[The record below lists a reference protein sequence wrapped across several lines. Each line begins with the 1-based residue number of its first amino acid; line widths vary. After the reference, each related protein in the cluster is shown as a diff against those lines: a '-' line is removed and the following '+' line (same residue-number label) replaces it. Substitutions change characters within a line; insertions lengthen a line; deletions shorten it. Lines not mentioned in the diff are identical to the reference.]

1 MLEMIDKRV
10 CIVGI
15 FCVLF
20 TAQIAAAQK
29 KPKTPVAPDVTLD
42 QTIAALTRSQETER
56 RTGQSA
62 GSLWSPT
69 ALFSDLAADLRAR
82 HRGDVITIAVSE
94 STSAVSSGTV
104 KTSRASNVQ
113 SSIANL
119 VGITKATGPLANLAQ
134 FGTTT
139 SLNGQGTTTRDTTL
153 TTTLSA
159 VVTQVLPNG
168 NLVIQGTRNLGVNS
182 ENQVVAVR
190 GIIRP
195 IDLDTTNTVLSSRIA
210 QMEIHVNG
218 KGVVADSIRR
228 PNILYRILLGLLPF

>member
-1 MLEMIDKRV
+1 MRIPIIGIV
-10 CIVGI
+10 CLLLIAE
-15 FCVLF
+15 
-20 TAQIAAAQK
+20 TAVAKK
-29 KPKTPVAPDVTLD
+29 KPKTPPPQDTTLD
-42 QTIAALTRSQETER
+42 QTIAALTRSQESAR
-56 RTGQSA
+56 QAGQVT

-82 HRGDVITIAVSE
+82 HTGDVITIAVSE

-113 SSIANL
+113 SSISNL
-119 VGITKATGPLANLAQ
+119 VGITKATGPLANLAN

-139 SLNGQGTTTRDTTL
+139 SLNGQGTTTHDTTL

-168 NLVIQGTRNLGVNS
+168 NLVIQGTRKLGVNS
-182 ENQVVAVR
+182 ETQVVAVR
-190 GIIRP
+190 GIVRP

-210 QMEIHVNG
+210 QMEIHVDG

>member
-1 MLEMIDKRV
+1 MMRTHVIGIV
-10 CIVGI
+10 CI
-15 FCVLF
+15 LF
-20 TAQIAAAQK
+20 VAETAVAKK
-29 KPKTPVAPDVTLD
+29 KPKTPPPQDTTLD
-42 QTIAALTRSQETER
+42 QTIAALTRSQESAR
-56 RTGQSA
+56 QAGQVT

-82 HRGDVITIAVSE
+82 HTGDVITIAVSE
-94 STSAVSSGTV
+94 STSAVSTGTV

-113 SSIANL
+113 SSITNL
-119 VGITKATGPLANLAQ
+119 IGITKATGPLANLAN

-168 NLVIQGTRNLGVNS
+168 NLVIQGTRKLGVNS
-182 ENQVVAVR
+182 ETQVVAVR
-190 GIIRP
+190 GIVRP

-210 QMEIHVNG
+210 QMEIHVDG

>member
-1 MLEMIDKRV
+1 MLKICMRV
-10 CIVGI
+10 PIVGI
-15 FCVLF
+15 FCLLL
-20 TAQIAAAQK
+20 AAQTAVAKK
-29 KPKTPVAPDVTLD
+29 KPKAPAPTDTTLD
-42 QTIAALTRSQETER
+42 QTIAALTKSQETER
-56 RTGQSA
+56 QAGQAS

-69 ALFSDLAADLRAR
+69 AMFSDLAADLRAR
-82 HRGDVITIAVSE
+82 HTGDIITIAVNE
-94 STSAVSSGTV
+94 STSAVSTGTV
-104 KTSRASNVQ
+104 KTSRASSAQ
-113 SSIANL
+113 SSITQL
-119 VGITKATGPLANLAQ
+119 LGITKSTGPLANLAN
-134 FGTTT
+134 FGSTT
-139 SLNGQGTTTRDTTL
+139 SLDGQGTTSRDTTL

-168 NLVIQGTRNLGVNS
+168 NLVIQGTRKLGVHS

-210 QMEIHVNG
+210 QMEIHVDG